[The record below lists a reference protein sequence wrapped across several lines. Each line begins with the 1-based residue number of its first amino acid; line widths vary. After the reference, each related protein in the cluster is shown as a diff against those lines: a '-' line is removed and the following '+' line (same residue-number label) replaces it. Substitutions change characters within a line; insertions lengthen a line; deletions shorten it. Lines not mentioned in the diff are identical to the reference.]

1 MDDIITL
8 SKNIICS
15 GMEEEWGGVGGV
27 TEGEKGV
34 ESFSDKFDL
43 SLSKL

>member
-1 MDDIITL
+1 
-8 SKNIICS
+8 
-15 GMEEEWGGVGGV
+15 MEEEWGGVGGV